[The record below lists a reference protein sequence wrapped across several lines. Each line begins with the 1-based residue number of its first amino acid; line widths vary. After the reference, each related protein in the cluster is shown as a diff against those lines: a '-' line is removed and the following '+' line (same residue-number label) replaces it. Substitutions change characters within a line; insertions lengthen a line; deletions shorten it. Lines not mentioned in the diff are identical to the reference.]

1 MPQSNVKR
9 LAIIPVRSGS
19 KGLPNK
25 NILPL
30 AGKPLIHWTIEAAL
44 ASGVFSEVFVSTDS
58 QLYAEIAEQAGV
70 SVPILRPEH
79 LATDQASTIDVV
91 LDVLN
96 YFSARGKKFDE
107 VAVLQATS
115 PLRTAQDIQQA
126 VSLMTEREAPSVI
139 SVAPAE
145 HPPFWTQP
153 LAEDLCIASFAE
165 AIRDQPR
172 QALGKFYRLN
182 GAIYLAKVECLIQQR
197 TFLTPKTIA
206 FIMPAEHSVDI
217 DSALDFHFAESIFA
231 YQNREK

>member
-1 MPQSNVKR
+1 MPLSNIKR
-9 LAIIPVRSGS
+9 LAIIPVRAGS

-30 AGKPLIHWTIEAAL
+30 AGKPLMHWTIEAAI

-145 HPPFWTQP
+145 HPPLWTQP
-153 LAEDLCIASFAE
+153 LAEDLCMASFAE

-172 QALGKFYRLN
+172 QVLGKFYRLN
-182 GAIYLAKVECLIQQR
+182 GAIYLAKAEFLRTQK
-197 TFLTPKTIA
+197 TFLTPETVA
-206 FIMPAEHSVDI
+206 FVMEMRRSVDI
-217 DSALDFHFAESIFA
+217 DTEMDFLWAEFILRGS
-231 YQNREK
+231 N

>member
-30 AGKPLIHWTIEAAL
+30 AGKPLMHWTIEAAL

-145 HPPFWTQP
+145 HPPLWTQP
-153 LAEDLCIASFAE
+153 LAEDLCMSSFAE

-182 GAIYLAKVECLIQQR
+182 GAIYLAKAEFLRTQK
-197 TFLTPKTIA
+197 TFLTPETVA
-206 FIMPAEHSVDI
+206 FVMEMRRSVDI
-217 DSALDFHFAESIFA
+217 DTEMDFLWAEFILRGS
-231 YQNREK
+231 N

>member
-30 AGKPLIHWTIEAAL
+30 AGKPLMHWTIEAAL

-96 YFSARGKKFDE
+96 YFSARGKEFDE

-126 VSLMTEREAPSVI
+126 VSLMTERRAPSVI

-145 HPPFWTQP
+145 HPPLWTQP
-153 LAEDLCIASFAE
+153 LAEDLCMSSFAE

-182 GAIYLAKVECLIQQR
+182 GAIYLAKAEFLRTQK
-197 TFLTPKTIA
+197 TFLTPETVA
-206 FIMPAEHSVDI
+206 FVMEMRRSVDI
-217 DSALDFHFAESIFA
+217 DTEMDFLWAEFILRGS
-231 YQNREK
+231 N

>member
-30 AGKPLIHWTIEAAL
+30 AGKPLMHWTIEAAL

-145 HPPFWTQP
+145 HPPLWTQP
-153 LAEDLCIASFAE
+153 LAEDLCMASFAE

-172 QALGKFYRLN
+172 QVLGKFYRLN
-182 GAIYLAKVECLIQQR
+182 GAIYLAKAEFLRTQK
-197 TFLTPKTIA
+197 TFLTPETVA
-206 FIMPAEHSVDI
+206 FVMEMRRSVDI
-217 DSALDFHFAESIFA
+217 DTEMDFLWAEFILRGS
-231 YQNREK
+231 N

>member
-1 MPQSNVKR
+1 MPLSNIKR
-9 LAIIPVRSGS
+9 LAIIPVRAGS

-30 AGKPLIHWTIEAAL
+30 AGKPLMHWTIEAAI

-70 SVPILRPEH
+70 SVPRLRPEH

-91 LDVLN
+91 FDVLN
-96 YFSARGKKFDE
+96 YFSTRGKEFDE

-115 PLRTAQDIQQA
+115 PLRTAQDIQHA
-126 VSLMTEREAPSVI
+126 VSLMAERQALSLI

-145 HPPFWTQP
+145 HPPCWTQL
-153 LAEDLCIASFAE
+153 LAEDLSMSFFAE
-165 AIRDQPR
+165 AVRDQPR

-182 GAIYLAKVECLIQQR
+182 GAIYLAKVDFLIQQR

-206 FIMPAEHSVDI
+206 FIMSTEHSVDI

-231 YQNREK
+231 YQNQN

>member
-30 AGKPLIHWTIEAAL
+30 AGKPLMHWTIEAAL

-126 VSLMTEREAPSVI
+126 VSLMTERQAPSVI

-145 HPPFWTQP
+145 HPPLWTQP
-153 LAEDLCIASFAE
+153 LAEDLCMSSFAE

-182 GAIYLAKVECLIQQR
+182 GAIYLAKAEFLRTQK
-197 TFLTPKTIA
+197 TFLTPETVA
-206 FIMPAEHSVDI
+206 FVMEMRRSVDI
-217 DSALDFHFAESIFA
+217 DTEMDFLWAEFILRGS
-231 YQNREK
+231 N